1 MAGRPFHSSSASA
14 ASSCSPWARLWV
26 QQQEKMRNQEI
37 EKAGS
42 IPAKTGFPGRLFRW
56 NPQPITPPEID
67 PDLGELNPL
76 VRAAEV
82 MSYSARR
89 LEHWLS
95 PNGILREW
103 VRLNFLVAA
112 IIAVVG
118 FLVVPV
124 LACLLG
130 GIAECIALILQI
142 VTGTIA
148 IAVAV
153 ITSLIIV
160 RYLMTAKNNHAWGD
174 WGNRP

>member
-1 MAGRPFHSSSASA
+1 
-14 ASSCSPWARLWV
+14 
-26 QQQEKMRNQEI
+26 
-37 EKAGS
+37 
-42 IPAKTGFPGRLFRW
+42 
-56 NPQPITPPEID
+56 
-67 PDLGELNPL
+67 
-76 VRAAEV
+76 

-89 LEHWLS
+89 LEYWIS

-112 IIAVVG
+112 IIAVSG
-118 FLVVPV
+118 FLVIPV

-153 ITSLIIV
+153 ITSIIIA
-160 RYLMTAKNNHAWGD
+160 RYLMTAKTKHAWSD
-174 WGNRP
+174 RGNRP